1 MMDRLFN
8 AYRKADLTP
17 RDLVPPE
24 AGKIE
29 LGSVMGWAVLVFFL
43 AFAAWSVVAPLD
55 EGVAVEGSV
64 TSLGNRKMVQHP
76 IGGVVSKIWVTEGQA
91 VKEGELLVQL
101 NPLNSDANLAS
112 AQLQLINLLASESRL
127 RSERQDLP
135 AIQWL
140 AVLEKMGKD
149 PRVLEA
155 KSVQLKLFEARK
167 AEYVTSLRTKKEQL
181 ELLKADAQN
190 ALKLAA
196 EGLMPR
202 LDANNMAR
210 EALRNESELSQLV
223 NARLSKIDQ
232 ELSDILGLKDA
243 VQAKVQSLSFDRGQF
258 DIRSPVTGVVSGL
271 RVNTLGGVV
280 TPAQTLM
287 EVVPG
292 SNDLVI
298 EARVPTYLIGKIKH
312 GMQAN
317 LRFVAFVQRNT
328 PVLQGEVILV
338 GADKVASD
346 KCGDPS
352 HSADANRAEYYL
364 VRIAIKDDLAEK
376 LPGKTLQPGMPVDVV
391 FKGGE
396 RSFLTYLFKPL
407 TDQLAKSFLN

>member
-29 LGSVMGWAVLVFFL
+29 LGSVMGWAVVVFFL

-346 KCGDPS
+346 KIGDPS
-352 HSADANRAEYYL
+352 HSAEANRAEYYL

>member
-346 KCGDPS
+346 KIGDPS

>member
-29 LGSVMGWAVLVFFL
+29 LGSVMGWAVVVFFL
-43 AFAAWSVVAPLD
+43 AFAAWSVMAPLD

-346 KCGDPS
+346 KIGDPS
-352 HSADANRAEYYL
+352 HSAEANRAEYYL

-396 RSFLTYLFKPL
+396 RSFLAYLFKPL

>member
-8 AYRKADLTP
+8 AYRKADLTS

-135 AIQWL
+135 AIHWL

-346 KCGDPS
+346 KIGDPS
-352 HSADANRAEYYL
+352 HSAEANRAEYYL

>member
-29 LGSVMGWAVLVFFL
+29 LGSVMGWAIVVFFM

-346 KCGDPS
+346 KIGDPS
-352 HSADANRAEYYL
+352 HSAEANRAEYYL

>member
-29 LGSVMGWAVLVFFL
+29 LGSVMGWAVVVFFL
-43 AFAAWSVVAPLD
+43 AFAAWSVMAPLD

-190 ALKLAA
+190 ALKLAS

-346 KCGDPS
+346 KIGDPS
-352 HSADANRAEYYL
+352 HSAEANRAEYYL

-396 RSFLTYLFKPL
+396 RSFLAYLFKPL

>member
-43 AFAAWSVVAPLD
+43 AFAAWSVMAPLD

-346 KCGDPS
+346 KIGDPS
-352 HSADANRAEYYL
+352 HSAEANRAEYYL
-364 VRIAIKDDLAEK
+364 VRIAIQDDLAEK

-396 RSFLTYLFKPL
+396 RSFLAYLFKPL

>member
-346 KCGDPS
+346 KIGDPS
-352 HSADANRAEYYL
+352 HSAEANRAEYYL

>member
-29 LGSVMGWAVLVFFL
+29 LGSVMGWAIVVFFL

-149 PRVLEA
+149 ARVLEA

-167 AEYVTSLRTKKEQL
+167 AEYVTALRTKKEQL

-346 KCGDPS
+346 KIGDPS
-352 HSADANRAEYYL
+352 HSAEANRAEYYL
-364 VRIAIKDDLAEK
+364 VRIAIQDDLAEK

>member
-1 MMDRLFN
+1 
-8 AYRKADLTP
+8 
-17 RDLVPPE
+17 
-24 AGKIE
+24 
-29 LGSVMGWAVLVFFL
+29 
-43 AFAAWSVVAPLD
+43 
-55 EGVAVEGSV
+55 
-64 TSLGNRKMVQHP
+64 
-76 IGGVVSKIWVTEGQA
+76 
-91 VKEGELLVQL
+91 
-101 NPLNSDANLAS
+101 
-112 AQLQLINLLASESRL
+112 
-127 RSERQDLP
+127 
-135 AIQWL
+135 
-140 AVLEKMGKD
+140 
-149 PRVLEA
+149 
-155 KSVQLKLFEARK
+155 
-167 AEYVTSLRTKKEQL
+167 
-181 ELLKADAQN
+181 
-190 ALKLAA
+190 
-196 EGLMPR
+196 
-202 LDANNMAR
+202 
-210 EALRNESELSQLV
+210 V

-346 KCGDPS
+346 KIGDPS
-352 HSADANRAEYYL
+352 HSAEANRAEYYL

>member
-43 AFAAWSVVAPLD
+43 VFAAWSVVAPLD

-346 KCGDPS
+346 KIGDPS
-352 HSADANRAEYYL
+352 HSAEANRAEYYL